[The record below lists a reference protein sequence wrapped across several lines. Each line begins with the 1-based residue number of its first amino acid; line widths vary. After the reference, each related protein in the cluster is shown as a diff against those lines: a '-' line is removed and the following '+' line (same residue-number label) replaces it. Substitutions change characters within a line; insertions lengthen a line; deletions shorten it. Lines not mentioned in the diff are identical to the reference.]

1 MKTKELAQTRAGEH
15 DGAIVP
21 VKGLKEGVAIFH
33 SIHGQINLGE
43 AVLLEGRR
51 GGRWPTKKEE
61 EEKKK
66 KKMETNLELLKEAFI
81 ATPQDK
87 HVRKMEHIEL
97 GTVSVGEGGVAV
109 AVGLKPKEEEISNS
123 PSVLGETAGFTWK
136 ERGVWKIRS
145 KTR

>member
-51 GGRWPTKKEE
+51 GDSLANKKTRKRK

-66 KKMETNLELLKEAFI
+66 
-81 ATPQDK
+81 
-87 HVRKMEHIEL
+87 
-97 GTVSVGEGGVAV
+97 
-109 AVGLKPKEEEISNS
+109 
-123 PSVLGETAGFTWK
+123 
-136 ERGVWKIRS
+136 RGNQP
-145 KTR
+145 